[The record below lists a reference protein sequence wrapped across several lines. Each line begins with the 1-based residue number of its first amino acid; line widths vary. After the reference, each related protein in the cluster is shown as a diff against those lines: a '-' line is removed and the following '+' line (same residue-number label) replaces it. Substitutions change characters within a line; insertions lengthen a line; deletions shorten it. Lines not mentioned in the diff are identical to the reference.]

1 MTRINC
7 IPVNELTRAHLVAE
21 YRELPRVFKLAR
33 KAAQRGFQAKDGPKD
48 YTLGK
53 GHVLFFYTRLSYLA
67 KRQAQLVH
75 EMQKRGYQPQFTDS
89 LFETYADIPAYM
101 WNDWVPT
108 AAALKINRQR
118 IQERLGVSQ

>member
-1 MTRINC
+1 M
-7 IPVNELTRAHLVAE
+7 
-21 YRELPRVFKLAR
+21 
-33 KAAQRGFQAKDGPKD
+33 
-48 YTLGK
+48 
-53 GHVLFFYTRLSYLA
+53 SYLA

-89 LFETYADIPAYM
+89 LFDTYADIPAYM